1 MYFNILI
8 MLSNDYNTLHDK
20 IIYFHYCKI

>member
-1 MYFNILI
+1 